1 MFMWNKIYKSLEVV
15 KFLIYKVLQSH
26 GYSGI
31 RAVVVWN
38 IYPSRMYVT
47 LAIEPRFRVC
57 DIS

>member
-1 MFMWNKIYKSLEVV
+1 MWNKIYKSLEVV

-47 LAIEPRFRVC
+47 LAIEPRFRAC